1 MHFGGKDCANH
12 EVAIYSVKL
21 NNRSQVLNHNGEAD
35 LFITVEQCY
44 FLPVNVKVV
53 VDAQS

>member
-21 NNRSQVLNHNGEAD
+21 DNRSQVLNHNGEAD
-35 LFITVEQCY
+35 LFITVSSVIS
-44 FLPVNVKVV
+44 FP
-53 VDAQS
+53 